1 MNPIEKPM
9 EIQKF
14 KVSKGPD
21 PLAPITMR
29 FWIQNISKSPDDTKT
44 SFCDTHLVDLVI
56 RPSPVPRHS
65 DTNPAETSARDD
77 PSGHCPKGTSHQAG
91 ATTAKEVDGR
101 RYAKC
106 GFSSDVF

>member
-1 MNPIEKPM
+1 M
-9 EIQKF
+9 F

-21 PLAPITMR
+21 PPAPSQCASGL
-29 FWIQNISKSPDDTKT
+29 QNISESPDDTRT

-91 ATTAKEVDGR
+91 ATTAKKVDGR
-101 RYAKC
+101 R
-106 GFSSDVF
+106 

>member
-1 MNPIEKPM
+1 MIRELSL

-56 RPSPVPRHS
+56 RPSPVP
-65 DTNPAETSARDD
+65 SARDD